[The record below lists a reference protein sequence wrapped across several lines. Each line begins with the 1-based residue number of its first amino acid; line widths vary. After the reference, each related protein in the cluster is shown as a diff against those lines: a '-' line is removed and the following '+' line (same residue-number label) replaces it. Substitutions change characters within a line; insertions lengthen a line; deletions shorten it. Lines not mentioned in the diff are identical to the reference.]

1 MLNKKKCSEVIVTY
15 KRMMIKMALATL
27 QGEMT
32 STNGINQNINSLA
45 GFLIS
50 NNIPRELIVWLG

>member
-32 STNGINQNINSLA
+32 STNGIMKPSL
-45 GFLIS
+45 
-50 NNIPRELIVWLG
+50 